1 MKHQAFNPYLPSWEY
16 IPDGEPYLIGD
27 RVYVFGSHDRFG
39 GTYFCLGDYVA
50 WSAPQD
56 DLSDWRCEGVIYRKE
71 QDPLFNEKDNVLFA
85 PDVVQGKDGR
95 WYLFYTLASNG
106 IMSVA
111 VSDCPA
117 GKYTYHGAVRA
128 PDGHIIGTQKGDVF
142 NFDPGILSDGGH
154 IYLYTG
160 FSPRPGPGFD
170 ALMQG
175 RRGEGSY
182 CFELEDDMLT
192 VKGEPSLIASGPCRA
207 EGTSFAEHPFFEA
220 SSIRKI
226 GKTYYFIY
234 SSIYG
239 HELCYATSDCP
250 TGGFTFRGVLVSNGD
265 VGYHGRT
272 YEQALAF
279 MGNNHGSLLQTG
291 GKWYIFYH
299 RHTNRSSYSR
309 QACAEEIVLR
319 EDGLFEQAEM
329 TSCGL
334 NGGDLKGEGLY
345 PAYIACNLKG
355 PSGTCFS
362 EAAGDDA
369 PYITQDGGDR
379 EGGEKG
385 YIANIRRGSMIGTK
399 YYDTHST
406 LSISVFTRGA
416 GGRLVVSDGEHTL
429 AELEL
434 SASQTWQES
443 VAAFSG
449 GHARCALYFLY
460 EGQGAIDLGAFALK

>member
-160 FSPRPGPGFD
+160 FKMICSR
-170 ALMQG
+170 
-175 RRGEGSY
+175 S
-182 CFELEDDMLT
+182 
-192 VKGEPSLIASGPCRA
+192 RA
-207 EGTSFAEHPFFEA
+207 
-220 SSIRKI
+220 
-226 GKTYYFIY
+226 
-234 SSIYG
+234 
-239 HELCYATSDCP
+239 
-250 TGGFTFRGVLVSNGD
+250 N
-265 VGYHGRT
+265 
-272 YEQALAF
+272 
-279 MGNNHGSLLQTG
+279 LL
-291 GKWYIFYH
+291 
-299 RHTNRSSYSR
+299 
-309 QACAEEIVLR
+309 
-319 EDGLFEQAEM
+319 
-329 TSCGL
+329 
-334 NGGDLKGEGLY
+334 
-345 PAYIACNLKG
+345 
-355 PSGTCFS
+355 
-362 EAAGDDA
+362 
-369 PYITQDGGDR
+369 
-379 EGGEKG
+379 
-385 YIANIRRGSMIGTK
+385 
-399 YYDTHST
+399 
-406 LSISVFTRGA
+406 
-416 GGRLVVSDGEHTL
+416 
-429 AELEL
+429 
-434 SASQTWQES
+434 
-443 VAAFSG
+443 
-449 GHARCALYFLY
+449 
-460 EGQGAIDLGAFALK
+460 